1 MSRALDMLARSGR
14 LRRAD
19 AALAAWIVRAF
30 PDAAPEVAL
39 AAALAARAIGDGHS
53 ALELSGAQAWCAQLD
68 GNGNA
73 PELPDVVA
81 WQAALRA
88 APAVC
93 KAAGE
98 DRLAPLTLDTQGR
111 VYLSRYFDYERK
123 VARALV
129 AKARNGSP
137 LPVAQSA
144 TPPPP
149 QAGEGWGG
157 GDTGIDP
164 EQQRAVDSALAH
176 RFTLVTGG
184 PGSGKTFSVA
194 RMLAAL
200 LRAGEASD
208 ALPRIALA
216 APTGKAAARL
226 TESLHA
232 QLASLDLSVPLVE
245 ALQHPA
251 VTLHSL
257 LGLSPWRAQPRH
269 HAGAPLPY
277 DVVVVDEASMID
289 LPLMAKLVDA
299 LRADTRLI
307 LLGDPDQLSAVEAG
321 NVLPAL
327 VAAASVAPF
336 AGCHAALA
344 RSHRFGADT
353 ALGQLA
359 AAVVAGDADAALA
372 VLDRGGDVRL
382 ANARDAGHTALIARA
397 CAGYADLLQATDI
410 DAALRAA
417 RGFRV
422 LTALR
427 QGPQGCLAL
436 NRDIEA
442 RLVREHGLAA
452 QGAWWRG
459 RLVLVTAN
467 RPELG
472 LFNGDVGIAWP
483 DESNVTKLWFES
495 ADGPRPFAPAAL
507 PPHEGAFALTVHKAQ
522 GSEYDHVLLV
532 TGPDSAVL
540 TRELLYTGV
549 TRARAQLTVH
559 ADADTLRAGIARR
572 TLRMTGLAERLREA
586 AAAGGT

>member
-1 MSRALDMLARSGR
+1 MSRVLDALSHSGR

-19 AALAAWIVRAF
+19 AALAAWIARAF
-30 PDAAPEVAL
+30 ADAAPEVAL

-53 ALELSGAQAWCAQLD
+53 ALELAGAQAWCAQLD
-68 GNGNA
+68 GRGGA
-73 PELPDVVA
+73 PALPDAAA

-93 KAAGE
+93 RTAGE
-98 DRLAPLTLDTQGR
+98 NRIAPLTLDAQGR

-129 AKARNGSP
+129 AKALNASP
-137 LPVAQSA
+137 RPVAQRA
-144 TPPPP
+144 TLPSLH
-149 QAGEGWGG
+149 AGKGRGA
-157 GDTGIDP
+157 GDIGIDP
-164 EQQRAVDSALAH
+164 EQQRAVASALTH

-184 PGSGKTFSVA
+184 PGSGKTHGVA

-200 LRAGEASD
+200 LREGATCGAV
-208 ALPRIALA
+208 PRIALA

-226 TESLHA
+226 TESLNAQCAALDLPA
-232 QLASLDLSVPLVE
+232 QLAES
-245 ALQHPA
+245 LQHPA
-251 VTLHSL
+251 VTLHNL
-257 LGLSPWRAQPRH
+257 LGMSPWRAQPRH

-289 LPLMAKLVDA
+289 LPLMARLVDA

-327 VAAASVAPF
+327 VEAAHAAPF
-336 AGCHAALA
+336 ADCHVALA
-344 RSHRFGADT
+344 RSHRFGTDT
-353 ALGQLA
+353 ALGKLA

-372 VLDRGGDVRL
+372 VLESGGDAHL
-382 ANARDAGHTALIARA
+382 AHARNDGNATLVARA
-397 CAGYADLLQATDI
+397 CAGYTDLLRATDI
-410 DAALRAA
+410 GAALRAA

-427 QGPQGCLAL
+427 HGPLGCLAV
-436 NRDIEA
+436 NRGIEA
-442 RLVREHGLAA
+442 HLVREHGLAA

-483 DESNVTKLWFES
+483 DDHRATKVWFDG
-495 ADGPRPFAPAAL
+495 ADGPRAFAPAAL

-522 GSEYDHVLLV
+522 GSEYDGVLLV

-549 TRARAQLTVH
+549 TRARGGIEVAST
-559 ADADTLRAGIARR
+559 ADVLRDGIARR
-572 TLRMTGLAERLREA
+572 TLRMTGLADRLREVA
-586 AAAGGT
+586 TSP